1 MIPYEPWFLDGL
13 RKLSEDMPTYGI
25 VFDDLYRMLAAES
38 EPALS
43 LDDIH
48 ALLRAHRIAD
58 RHGVAPIDI
67 NWEPTYDLNAAAAEG
82 WRRKAALVAD
92 RFAFSADGAT
102 YNRDQLYK
110 HCMEQSR
117 RYSAR
122 AVRTL
127 DTSPY
132 ADEPQYYGG
141 LA

>member
-1 MIPYEPWFLDGL
+1 MAMFEDGL
-13 RKLSEDMPTYGI
+13 RSESDNGLQPYG
-25 VFDDLYRMLAAES
+25 VAFDDLYRMLAADN

-48 ALLRAHRIAD
+48 ALMRAHRIVD
-58 RHGVAPIDI
+58 RFGTPPIDERWI
-67 NWEPTYDLNAAAAEG
+67 PTFDINAAAAEG

-102 YNRDQLYK
+102 YNRDQMYK
-110 HCMEQSR
+110 HCMEQAR

-127 DTSPY
+127 DISPY
-132 ADEPQYYGG
+132 GSEPPYYGG